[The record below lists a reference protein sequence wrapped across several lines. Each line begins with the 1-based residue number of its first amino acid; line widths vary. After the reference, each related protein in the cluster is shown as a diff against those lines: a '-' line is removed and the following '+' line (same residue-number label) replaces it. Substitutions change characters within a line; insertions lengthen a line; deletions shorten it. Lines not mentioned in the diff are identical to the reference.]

1 MISFYFKRSHKCRRI
16 IRENTKFTSC
26 SKNINF
32 SPVLFMKRS
41 QTLFSN
47 FLKIKCAI
55 NFFASYI
62 VLFLLQIKQIISF
75 SKLKISENYVIVY
88 KFKNLK
94 ILVNFWI
101 LSLSL
106 VLCIY
111 FILFFSALLL
121 GFISLREILI
131 LVIQIIWILKNI
143 FKNLRFLWRVSKRR
157 HKTVNLTMF
166 DRYHFH

>member
-1 MISFYFKRSHKCRRI
+1 MLFSIKRFIKSSLLDLETDDLKSIFDFKQMISFYFKRSHKCRRI

-55 NFFASYI
+55 IFFASYI

-75 SKLKISENYVIVY
+75 SKLKISDNYVICVKIK
-88 KFKNLK
+88 KFEN
-94 ILVNFWI
+94 
-101 LSLSL
+101 S
-106 VLCIY
+106 C
-111 FILFFSALLL
+111 
-121 GFISLREILI
+121 
-131 LVIQIIWILKNI
+131 
-143 FKNLRFLWRVSKRR
+143 
-157 HKTVNLTMF
+157 
-166 DRYHFH
+166 